1 MLPWMNRVYAAKK
14 KRIPDALYL
23 LLTGHVK
30 GAREALR
37 QGGVNLADDP
47 VPVNPDGKQN
57 NSWRFRFQ
65 DDPEEEINLRELGQ
79 KFISTPLLPKVD

>member
-1 MLPWMNRVYAAKK
+1 MPRRKG
-14 KRIPDALYL
+14 IPDALYL

-37 QGGVNLADDP
+37 QGGVNLTDDP
-47 VPVNPDGKQN
+47 VPVNLRWQAKQQL
-57 NSWRFRFQ
+57 RFRFEG
-65 DDPEEEINLRELGQ
+65 DPEEEINLRELGQ